1 VGEITFGKPR
11 GRKKTSGEEEASLKI
26 RRLAGRM
33 NHDVGKTTPSVG
45 SFRCS
50 RLPPPVIQP
59 VQVTAK
65 QLQQLV
71 APIALYPDELVAE
84 ILTAST
90 YPTQIVEADRW
101 LQENSSLRG
110 AQLADEVDKQS
121 WDPSVK
127 ATCLAG

>member
-1 VGEITFGKPR
+1 M
-11 GRKKTSGEEEASLKI
+11 
-26 RRLAGRM
+26 LA
-33 NHDVGKTTPSVG
+33 
-45 SFRCS
+45 
-50 RLPPPVIQP
+50 
-59 VQVTAK
+59 TAAAGNRTGAGNRET
-65 QLQQLV
+65 V
-71 APIALYPDELVAE
+71 AATGGPIALYPDELVAE

-90 YPTQIVEADRW
+90 YPIQIVEADRW

>member
-1 VGEITFGKPR
+1 MERNEDNPV
-11 GRKKTSGEEEASLKI
+11 A
-26 RRLAGRM
+26 
-33 NHDVGKTTPSVG
+33 VV
-45 SFRCS
+45 C
-50 RLPPPVIQP
+50 LPPPVIQP

-90 YPTQIVEADRW
+90 YPIQIVEANRW

>member
-1 VGEITFGKPR
+1 
-11 GRKKTSGEEEASLKI
+11 
-26 RRLAGRM
+26 M
-33 NHDVGKTTPSVG
+33 NHDVGKTTLSVG
-45 SFRCS
+45 FFRCS
-50 RLPPPVIQP
+50 YNRNNRVRVNSPRGSGRLPPPVIQP

-65 QLQQLV
+65 QLQQLG

-90 YPTQIVEADRW
+90 YPIQIVEADRW

-127 ATCLAG
+127 ATCLAR